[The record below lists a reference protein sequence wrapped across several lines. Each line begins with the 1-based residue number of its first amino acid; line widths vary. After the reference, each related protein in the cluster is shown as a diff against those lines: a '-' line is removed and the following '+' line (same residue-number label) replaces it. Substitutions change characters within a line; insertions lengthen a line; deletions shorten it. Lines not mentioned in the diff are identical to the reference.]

1 MIAIKYITPTD
12 AKEGD
17 VFASIRDRKSVTLM
31 SIRRMKPEDVKRLF
45 EKVKRTASANDC
57 RIFSLDDNLFLITP
71 PTIEIPSTK
80 QKQARPI
87 DSEDFDDFDYP
98 EERIPKK
105 SYAQR
110 IKPAIEAIR
119 ESAEK
124 LKMPSKEA
132 LAKILDYKTI
142 TTNAPDGSKIEELEE
157 LKQLVMGKQVSA
169 KVSYPVF
176 NFRGMKMAKKRRKI
190 ISEMAAIKDL
200 ANGGKI
206 NKKTFEKIKKQ
217 LEEELDE
224 VARELLPSDNA
235 KGKGK

>member
-1 MIAIKYITPTD
+1 MITIKYITPTD

-45 EKVKRTASANDC
+45 EKVKRTAFANDC
-57 RIFSLDDNLFLITP
+57 RIFSLDDRLFLITP

-80 QKQARPI
+80 QKQAKPI
-87 DSEDFDDFDYP
+87 EDEDFDDFDYP
-98 EERIPKK
+98 EERTPKK

-110 IKPAIEAIR
+110 IKPVIAAIR

-124 LKMPSKEA
+124 FKIPSKEA
-132 LAKILDYKTI
+132 IAKILDYKTI

-157 LKQLVMGKQVSA
+157 LKQIVMGKAPGA
-169 KVSYPVF
+169 KVSYPAF
-176 NFRGMKMAKKRRKI
+176 NFQGMRIASKRRKI
-190 ISEMAAIKDL
+190 MSEMATIKDL

-206 NKKTFEKIKKQ
+206 DKKMFEKIKKQ

-224 VARELLPSDNA
+224 VTRELSPRDNA
-235 KGKGK
+235 KWKGK

>member
-1 MIAIKYITPTD
+1 MITIKYITPTN

-17 VFASIRDRKSVTLM
+17 VFDSIRDRKSVTLM
-31 SIRRMKPEDVKRLF
+31 STRKMKPEDVKRLF
-45 EKVKRTASANDC
+45 EKVKRTAFANDC

-80 QKQARPI
+80 QKQAKSI
-87 DSEDFDDFDYP
+87 DGEDFDDFDYP

-105 SYAQR
+105 NYAQR
-110 IKPAIEAIR
+110 IKPTIEAIR

-124 LKMPSKEA
+124 FKIPSKEA
-132 LAKILDYKTI
+132 MAKILDYKTI
-142 TTNAPDGSKIEELEE
+142 TSNAPKNDRLQDLEE
-157 LKQLVMGKQVSA
+157 LKRLVMGKAPDA

-176 NFRGMKMAKKRRKI
+176 NFRGMKIAKKRRKI

-217 LEEELDE
+217 LAEELDE
-224 VARELLPSDNA
+224 VAKGLPPSDNA